1 MVRDGSC
8 KDEETGMD
16 GYARLVSSAW
26 DFAAAHPFVCAWLA
40 VSSAWAIFTVA
51 GRDRA

>member
-1 MVRDGSC
+1 
-8 KDEETGMD
+8 MD

>member
-1 MVRDGSC
+1 
-8 KDEETGMD
+8 MD
-16 GYARLVSSAW
+16 GYTSLMSTAW

-40 VSSAWAIFTVA
+40 LTSVYTIFTIA